1 MKILFIE
8 DDPMNRR
15 VVRDMLFVTGL
26 PLYEAPGG
34 AEGIAMLERDRTYDV
49 VLLDLRMPGMDGFE
63 VIRALRG
70 RLDDLANIPIIV
82 VTADVAP
89 GIEDEC
95 KATGA
100 DEVLFK
106 PIAMQSLYDTIAA
119 VVVARAN
126 PDTPLA

>member
-15 VVRDMLFVTGL
+15 VVRDMLVVTGL
-26 PLYEAPGG
+26 PLYEAGG
-34 AEGIAMLERDRTYDV
+34 GVEGIAKLERERDYDV
-49 VLLDLRMPGMDGFE
+49 VLLDLRMPGMDGFD

-70 RLDDLANIPIIV
+70 RDDELANIPIII
-82 VTADVAP
+82 VTADVAE
-89 GIEDEC
+89 GIEEEC

-119 VVVARAN
+119 VIIARAN
-126 PDTPLA
+126 PDAPLA